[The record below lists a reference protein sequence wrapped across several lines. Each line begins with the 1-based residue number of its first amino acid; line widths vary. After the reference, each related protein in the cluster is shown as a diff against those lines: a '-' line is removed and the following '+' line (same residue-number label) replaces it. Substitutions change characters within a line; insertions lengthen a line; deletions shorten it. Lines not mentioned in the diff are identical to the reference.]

1 MLAPPRTV
9 VRREGGL
16 YALERALQRRGFRQV
31 AGADEA
37 GRGACAGP
45 LVAAAAILPEGK
57 RGEIDELADSK
68 LLTPAARER
77 VYEQVVARALAWSV
91 MIIPATEVDA
101 RGLHVSNLAA
111 MRRALAS
118 LSTSPEYVLT
128 DGFPVDGLGVP
139 GLAVWKGDRVAA
151 CVAAASVL
159 AKVTRDR
166 IMVELDEKFPGY
178 GFAVHKGYVTDEHSA
193 ALASKGPCAEHRFS
207 YVNVAAVSGR
217 GNRPPRAR
225 RPAVIPAPA
234 LFGSEGLEVPAP
246 ALSGETPALAGET
259 PARLGETPALLG
271 EEAVE
276 AADSAGLRAGEAGAL
291 LFDASS
297 DEPTMPHGV
306 AEGTVGVASGDQ
318 PQPSPSVGEDEAME
332 GEKR

>member
-1 MLAPPRTV
+1 
-9 VRREGGL
+9 
-16 YALERALQRRGFRQV
+16 
-31 AGADEA
+31 
-37 GRGACAGP
+37 
-45 LVAAAAILPEGK
+45 VAAAAILPEGK
-57 RGEIDELADSK
+57 RGEISELADSK

-77 VYEQVVARALAWSV
+77 VYEEVVDRALAWSV
-91 MIIPATEVDA
+91 MIIPATEVDT
-101 RGLHVSNLAA
+101 RGLHVCNLAA

-118 LSTSPEYVLT
+118 LVTPPEYVLT

-166 IMVELDEKFPGY
+166 IMVELDDQFPKY

-193 ALASKGPCAEHRFS
+193 ALLRHGPCAEHRFS
-207 YVNVAAVSGR
+207 YVNVAAASGR

-225 RPAVIPAPA
+225 RPV
-234 LFGSEGLEVPAP
+234 VV
-246 ALSGETPALAGET
+246 
-259 PARLGETPALLG
+259 
-271 EEAVE
+271 AVE
-276 AADSAGLRAGEAGAL
+276 EDAPV
-291 LFDASS
+291 LFDAS
-297 DEPTMPHGV
+297 V
-306 AEGTVGVASGDQ
+306 AGSPMSIVATEGTVGVASGDQ